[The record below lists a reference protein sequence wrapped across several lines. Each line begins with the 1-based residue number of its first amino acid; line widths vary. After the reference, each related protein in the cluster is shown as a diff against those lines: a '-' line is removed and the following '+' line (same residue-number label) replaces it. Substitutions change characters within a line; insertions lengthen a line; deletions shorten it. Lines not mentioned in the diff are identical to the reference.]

1 MVMRKPRWKVGLLG
15 AGYICNVHAK
25 ALKCRSDIELVAI
38 CDHARDKAE
47 AASVKFG
54 IPQVF
59 SSLDDMLNT
68 DVDVV
73 HVLLPPD
80 KHIDAT
86 RRLLES
92 GRHVFLEKPM
102 GLDSAEC
109 QALVN
114 LATQKGLKLGVDHNF
129 LFLSSFEKLRH
140 HAADGTLGRLDQV
153 TITWMYPL
161 DLIQRGPF
169 DNWMLRDPKHLFF
182 ELGPH
187 LVAFMMDLVGPL
199 DRLQTSVSCPI
210 DLPGGGRVYRHWH
223 VHGLKGQIAVDLILS
238 VVPGPADRSVRVRGY
253 GALAKC
259 YFDRDL
265 YYCEE
270 PLGYGLSD
278 NLLSALN
285 VAWQLAANA
294 GRNLLKSVTATL
306 RMAPASD
313 PFGASIECS
322 LDRFYETIEGELDPR
337 LDGQFGA
344 NVIAECERIVAS
356 AAFEPHERESKVWAV
371 VPPKERANVLVL
383 GGTGFIGRYL
393 VQALVARGIGV
404 RVVTRSLSS
413 AHIALAGLPVE
424 LIKGDLADPSF
435 MDAALENI
443 EVVYDLAKAEGG
455 KWEDYY
461 RHDVLVTKNVADR
474 ALAKG
479 VKRFIYTGTIAS
491 YYSAKQNHVITSD
504 TALDPKIHRRG
515 HYARSKAACEALL
528 MDLHRKHG
536 FPVVIFRP
544 GIVIGRGCPPAH
556 WGVGKFLSDTRMQ
569 FWGDGRNMLPFV
581 LVEDVANALV
591 LALDKPGIDG
601 QTFLLTDAPLICAR
615 DYVEAISAACSTR
628 IRAEP
633 TATWKFYIG
642 DLLKEA
648 VKHLIRHPNKKIPS
662 YRDWDSRSN
671 RARFDSSKTRDA
683 LGWRPAGTREALIE
697 RGIAAAVRDFMR

>member
-1 MVMRKPRWKVGLLG
+1 MVMSKRQWKVGLLG
-15 AGYICNVHAK
+15 AGYICDAHAK
-25 ALKCRSDIELVAI
+25 ALKCRSDIEIVAV
-38 CDHARDKAE
+38 CDHARDRAE
-47 AASVKFG
+47 RASVKFG

-59 SSLDDMLNT
+59 SSLDSMLSA
-68 DVDVV
+68 DLDVV

-80 KHIDAT
+80 KHNDAT
-86 RRLLES
+86 RRILDS

-102 GLDSAEC
+102 GLVSAEC
-109 QALVN
+109 QALVD
-114 LATQKGLKLGVDHNF
+114 LATRKGLKLGVDHNF
-129 LFLSSFEKLRH
+129 LFLPSFEKMRR

-153 TITWMYPL
+153 TITWMNPL
-161 DLIQRGPF
+161 DLILRGPF

-199 DRLQTSVSCPI
+199 DQLQTSVSCPI
-210 DLPGGGRVYRHWH
+210 DLPGGRRVYRHWH
-223 VHGLKGQIAVDLILS
+223 VHGLRGQTAVDLILS
-238 VVPGPADRSVRVRGY
+238 VVPGPADRSVLVRGH

-265 YYCEE
+265 YYSEE

-285 VAWQLAANA
+285 VAWQLVANA

-313 PFGASIECS
+313 PFGASIACS
-322 LDRFYETIEGELDPR
+322 LNRFYETIAGQLDPR

-344 NVIAECERIVAS
+344 NVTAECERIVGS
-356 AAFEPHERESKVWAV
+356 AAFEPHERKSKVWAV
-371 VPPKERANVLVL
+371 VPLKERPNVLVL

-404 RVVTRSLSS
+404 RVVTRGLSS
-413 AHIALAGLPVE
+413 AQIALAGLPVE
-424 LIKGDLADPSF
+424 LMQGDLADASF

-443 EVVYDLAKAEGG
+443 EVVYDLAKAEGNN
-455 KWEDYY
+455 WEDYY

-491 YYSAKQNHVITSD
+491 YYSARKDHVITSD
-504 TALDPKIHRRG
+504 TALDPKIHTRS
-515 HYARSKAACEALL
+515 HYARSKAVCEALL

-536 FPVVIFRP
+536 FPAVIFRP
-544 GIVIGRGCPPAH
+544 GIVIGKGCPPGH
-556 WGVGKFLSDTRMQ
+556 WGVGKFLSETRMQ
-569 FWGDGRNMLPFV
+569 FWGDGQNQLPFV
-581 LVEDVANALV
+581 LVEDVADALV
-591 LALDKPGIDG
+591 LALDKPGIEG
-601 QTFLLTDAPLICAR
+601 QVFLLTDEPLLSGK
-615 DYVEAISAACSTR
+615 DYAKAVSEAYGTKL
-628 IRAEP
+628 RAEP
-633 TATWKFYIG
+633 TPIWKFYIG
-642 DLLKEA
+642 DLMKEA
-648 VKHLIRHPNKKIPS
+648 VKYLIRHPNRRIPS

-697 RGIAAAVRDFMR
+697 RGIAAAVRDFVR